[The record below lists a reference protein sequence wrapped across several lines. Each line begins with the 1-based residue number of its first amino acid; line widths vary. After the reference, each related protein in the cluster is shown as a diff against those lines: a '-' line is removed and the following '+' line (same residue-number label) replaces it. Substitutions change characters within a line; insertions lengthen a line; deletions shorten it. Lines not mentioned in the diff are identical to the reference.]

1 MQKPSLNK
9 YDIFLFILIFS
20 LIYGRY
26 GIMYPSSIV
35 TVLCLPFMLGEI
47 SSRIPHYLK
56 PYCLFFS
63 FWLFYGFISLTW
75 TPSKTWSFDYSLL
88 LIHCLLFLEILVF
101 SKKARSPLS
110 VISNAWVAAFLFSSF
125 FAIWEIL
132 SDNHLASAREEN
144 MYRINEMGDSLI
156 KTYATFTFYN
166 PNTYCFYITLAFP
179 FIVYKLA
186 NSKSLASTFC
196 NLFPLLIAFYILFTN
211 ASRGALL
218 STGIMLAVFS
228 FFTLK
233 KAKTRNRLYFLSAF
247 VCILLIFS
255 LYGEALLETIIF
267 RIEGKA
273 MLEDNSRIA
282 LWESSIS
289 AIKNSYGLG
298 QGVGSMLPALMIP
311 DNDTTIYYSHN
322 MILEIMLEYGA
333 LITLIFIYFL
343 YLILKSAY
351 RMRDISKKTVLY
363 GSILAFPFYSV
374 INSENIRP
382 TFVWCFFASLA
393 VFMRMYKSDVMSN

>member
-125 FAIWEIL
+125 FA
-132 SDNHLASAREEN
+132 
-144 MYRINEMGDSLI
+144 
-156 KTYATFTFYN
+156 
-166 PNTYCFYITLAFP
+166 
-179 FIVYKLA
+179 
-186 NSKSLASTFC
+186 
-196 NLFPLLIAFYILFTN
+196 
-211 ASRGALL
+211 
-218 STGIMLAVFS
+218 
-228 FFTLK
+228 
-233 KAKTRNRLYFLSAF
+233 FL
-247 VCILLIFS
+247 
-255 LYGEALLETIIF
+255 
-267 RIEGKA
+267 
-273 MLEDNSRIA
+273 
-282 LWESSIS
+282 
-289 AIKNSYGLG
+289 
-298 QGVGSMLPALMIP
+298 
-311 DNDTTIYYSHN
+311 
-322 MILEIMLEYGA
+322 
-333 LITLIFIYFL
+333 
-343 YLILKSAY
+343 
-351 RMRDISKKTVLY
+351 
-363 GSILAFPFYSV
+363 
-374 INSENIRP
+374 
-382 TFVWCFFASLA
+382 
-393 VFMRMYKSDVMSN
+393 